1 MCAYVH
7 TQKTYQ
13 NRHKRDNL
21 YPVGHLS
28 LLSPDYSW
36 NLRDFKPPEQSAIN
50 AFLICLQNP
59 PPMRRHPFVGFRA
72 AKVLHFYD
80 ICKILYKKTPFVSE
94 NTNGVFIR
102 ILTKR
107 TFSVW
112 AVSGSSL
119 GVLRVVSRW
128 NRATD
133 SKTKRERILRNS
145 TFWGKQWM
153 VCYRVHKSK
162 NPITHLCKHMCHRAF
177 LSVPRAGLEP
187 AQPSLAKG
195 F

>member
-1 MCAYVH
+1 MFL
-7 TQKTYQ
+7 KL
-13 NRHKRDNL
+13 RHFK
-21 YPVGHLS
+21 LS
-28 LLSPDYSW
+28 
-36 NLRDFKPPEQSAIN
+36 EQSAIN

-94 NTNGVFIR
+94 NTNGDFIR

-107 TFSVW
+107 TFSML

-153 VCYRVHKSK
+153 VCYRVHKNK
-162 NPITHLCKHMCHRAF
+162 NPKTHSSELACFWVF
-177 LSVPRAGLEP
+177 LSVPRAGL
-187 AQPSLAKG
+187 ST
-195 F
+195 